1 VRNPTVRARSVV
13 GFGGTA
19 TRPEESRER
28 SYADE
33 EAMQMK
39 MPVSNF
45 ASLFVSMLVAR
56 SAFVGAMAAAQAA
69 TDAKQLFEQQEGWSG
84 GRQ

>member
-1 VRNPTVRARSVV
+1 
-13 GFGGTA
+13 
-19 TRPEESRER
+19 
-28 SYADE
+28 
-33 EAMQMK
+33 MQMK

-45 ASLFVSMLVAR
+45 ASLFVSMLVAQ